1 MDSSKRA
8 FYKWISYG
16 ILIAAIMI
24 VESTLLCKLSL
35 FSATPSLVP
44 YLVAAI
50 TMREGISGAA
60 GIGLMAGVITDAM
73 VPSVTG
79 FYTVTFVLCGIL
91 VGILCRMLFQK
102 HYPASLLYWLICV
115 VVKNI
120 AYYVVVFMLWGR
132 TVGVEFFLC
141 WVGEVLTTVLFTPV
155 LYWAVWK
162 INRKYLREEESGV

>member
-24 VESTLLCKLSL
+24 VESTLLCKFTI

-50 TMREGISGAA
+50 AMVEGISGAA

-73 VPSVTG
+73 IPSVTG

-91 VGILCRMLFQK
+91 VGILCRVLFQK
-102 HYPASLLYWLICV
+102 HYPASLLYWLICLI
-115 VVKNI
+115 VKNG
-120 AYYVVVFMLWGR
+120 AYYVVVFLLWGR
-132 TVGVEFFLC
+132 TVGADLFLR
-141 WVGEVLTTVLFTPV
+141 WGGEVLATVLFTPV
-155 LYWAVWK
+155 LYLAVRS
-162 INRKYLREEESGV
+162 ISRRYLREEESGV